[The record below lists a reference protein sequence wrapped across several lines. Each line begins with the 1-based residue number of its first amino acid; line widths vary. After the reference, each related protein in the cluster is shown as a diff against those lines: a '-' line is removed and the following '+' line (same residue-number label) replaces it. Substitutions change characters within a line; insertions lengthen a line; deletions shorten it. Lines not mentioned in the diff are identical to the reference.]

1 MPERHLRLPAVLFL
15 LFAFL
20 GGPALA
26 AENNMGGSAPAL
38 PADLSPEQVEMAR
51 KYLESNPEARKALEA
66 AQQQKE
72 QEAREGVKPGDENAE
87 GGKKDLAPGAEGAAA
102 AAKEDRFAAPPRYDW
117 RKSPYVFRLFGS
129 RLKDEEKRQLVHFG
143 HELFAPRAGD
153 TVILENMPADPRY
166 VIGPGDE
173 VVVRMWGR
181 MEGTQRLTVDR
192 DGKIF
197 FPKLGSFQVAGKTF
211 EELKTFLQGKIS
223 GIKEVSSDVSLGR
236 MKGVRV
242 SVIGEV
248 RVPGWYNVSSLHTA
262 LQALSLASGV
272 KDIGSLRRIELRR
285 GGKAVETIDLYDFLL
300 RGDGRSDLRLL
311 QGDTIFVPVV
321 GKLVVIAGEV
331 RRPAIYE
338 LRDEKPLLEMVQVA
352 GGFAP
357 SAWKQ
362 RVLVERLEGNT
373 SRVVL
378 DASVEDLEKG
388 KATVELSDGDIVRV
402 FPILPVDVNVVTLE
416 GNVNR
421 PGKYE
426 LKPGMTVGS
435 LLKDAMDF
443 LPETYFDYALLT
455 RLVPPDLHKEVIPVN
470 LREIVL
476 EKKPEADVA
485 LQGRDKLTVYN
496 RSAFRDRPKATISGE
511 VRLTRQ
517 PPGEPPKAESP
528 FPAGQG
534 LEKPLKT
541 ESPFPAGSG
550 REKPLKTEGSL
561 APAPGLEPSPKA
573 EGQVTTGKVALGM
586 KSEKDFLLSKLAAE
600 SRVDN
605 NVLTIEIQA
614 GMRVADLVR
623 MAGGLTRLAYLERAE
638 VVRVDENR
646 TYRTIYF
653 HLGKAVA
660 GDPEENLLLSNED
673 HVQIHSIMETR
684 FKKTVMAAGEVNNAG
699 EYVLT
704 DGMRLSDLLFKAGG
718 FRESAYTKEAEI
730 IRREISPQGDL
741 VRTQALVVLPEKALR
756 GEAGADIPLKE
767 RDLLVV
773 RQIPD
778 WSEKIQV
785 LLAGEVQ
792 FPGIYAAHKRERLS
806 SVVER
811 AGGFTNDAYLKAVQ
825 FTRLSTQKTQQE
837 AIDKLIDDLEVEVAQ
852 KAQQVSGA
860 LDKEDVEA
868 NKQLL
873 EARRSLIA
881 QLKKT
886 RAKGRVVIRLTSAD
900 RLKGSN
906 SDILLED
913 GDRLEVPKKT
923 NVVNVVGRVYNP
935 TGVVYDPA
943 RDTVDHY
950 LKLVGGPTESADR
963 DHIFLLKSNGSVV
976 TRENAEGG
984 FFSTGRQGLLS
995 TRVDPGDSIVVP
1007 EKLLETRLMK
1017 DLKDITQILYQIA
1030 VATGV
1035 LVLAF

>member
-1 MPERHLRLPAVLFL
+1 
-15 LFAFL
+15 
-20 GGPALA
+20 
-26 AENNMGGSAPAL
+26 MGGSGPAL
-38 PADLSPEQVEMAR
+38 PADLPPEQAEMAR
-51 KYLESNPEARKALEA
+51 KYLESHPEARKALEA

-72 QEAREGVKPGDENAE
+72 QDAREGVKPGDENAE
-87 GGKKDLAPGAEGAAA
+87 GGRKDLVPGAEGAAV
-102 AAKEDRFAAPPRYDW
+102 AAKEDRFAAPRYDW

-143 HELFAPRAGD
+143 HELFAPRASD
-153 TVILENMPADPRY
+153 AAILENMPAAPGY

-181 MEGTQRLTVDR
+181 MEGTHRLTVDR

-197 FPKLGSFQVAGKTF
+197 FPKLGSFHVAGKTF
-211 EELKTFLQGKIS
+211 EELKTFLKGKVS

-248 RVPGWYNVSSLHTA
+248 RAPGWYNVSSLHTA

-300 RGDGRSDLRLL
+300 KGDGRSDLRLL

-338 LRDEKPLLEMVQVA
+338 LRDEKPLLDLVQVA

-362 RVLVERLEGNT
+362 RVLVERLEGNV

-416 GNVNR
+416 GNVHR

-435 LLKDAMDF
+435 LLKDATDF

-496 RSAFRDRPKATISGE
+496 RSAFRDLPKATISGE

-517 PPGEPPKAESP
+517 PPGQPPKAESP
-528 FPAGQG
+528 
-534 LEKPLKT
+534 T

-550 REKPLKTEGSL
+550 REKPLRTEGPL
-561 APAPGLEPSPKA
+561 APVPGLEPSPKA

-605 NVLTIEIQA
+605 TVLTIEIQA

-653 HLGKAVA
+653 HLGKAIG

-684 FKKTVMAAGEVNNAG
+684 FKKTVLAAGEVNNAG

-718 FRESAYTKEAEI
+718 FRESAYTKEAEV
-730 IRREISPQGDL
+730 IRREISPRGDL
-741 VRTQALVVLPEKALR
+741 VRTQALVVFPEKALR
-756 GEAGADIPLKE
+756 GEAEADIPLKE
-767 RDLLVV
+767 YDLLVV

-778 WSEKIQV
+778 WSENIRV
-785 LLAGEVQ
+785 TLAGEVQ
-792 FPGIYAAHKRERLS
+792 FPGIYAAHKGERLS

-811 AGGFTNDAYLKAVQ
+811 AGGFTNGAYLKAAQ
-825 FTRLSTQKTQQE
+825 FNRLSTQRTQQE

-852 KAQQVSGA
+852 KGQAVSGA
-860 LDKEDVEA
+860 LDREDVEA

-881 QLKKT
+881 QLKKA

-900 RLKGSN
+900 QLKGSTA
-906 SDILLED
+906 DILLED
-913 GDRLEVPKKT
+913 GDRLEIPKKT

-943 RDTVDHY
+943 HDTVDDY
-950 LKLVGGPTESADR
+950 LKMVGGPTESADR
-963 DHIFLLKSNGSVV
+963 DHVFLLKSNGSVV

-1017 DLKDITQILYQIA
+1017 DVKDITQILYQIA
-1030 VATGV
+1030 VTAGV
-1035 LVLAF
+1035 LILAF